1 MTDAV
6 LVVYC
11 DAESHSTPVGPLM
24 VGPDAADRLPD
35 DVVVLG
41 EFTRDDAEG
50 WQWFPMAANRRSEQ
64 HLAAD
69 GSVVPL
75 WGMDMGRQAAA
86 LEHATPVGRRYD
98 LRCRECGLKAPWHSE
113 AKLFTRLSSVVVQGV
128 SGISLAG
135 LNGNH
140 R

>member
-1 MTDAV
+1 MSSAA

-11 DAESHSTPVGPLM
+11 DAESHSTPVGPLV
-24 VGPDAADRLPD
+24 VGPDAADELPD

-41 EFTRDDAEG
+41 EFTRDDADG
-50 WQWFPMAANRRSEQ
+50 WQWLPMAAHRRAEQ
-64 HLAAD
+64 QLAAD

-75 WGMDMGRQAAA
+75 WGMDLARQTAA
-86 LEHATPVGRRYD
+86 LERATPVGRRYE

-113 AKLFTRLSSVVVQGV
+113 AKLFSRLDSVVAQSI